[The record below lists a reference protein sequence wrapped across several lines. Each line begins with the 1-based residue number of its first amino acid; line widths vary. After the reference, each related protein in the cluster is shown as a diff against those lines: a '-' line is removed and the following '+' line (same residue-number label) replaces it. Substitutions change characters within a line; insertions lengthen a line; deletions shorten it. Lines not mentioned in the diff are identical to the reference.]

1 MKNAAQKNIAPSE
14 RQDAT
19 PSPLIPPAN
28 SRPFDAVTIL
38 GVRVDCVSPGETL
51 AEIDRF
57 VAARTPHHIV
67 TADASMVV
75 TARHDPALRAIIE
88 GADLVT
94 PDGFGILW
102 ASRQMRTPVPY
113 KVSGVDLVGEL
124 CRLSPT
130 KGYRIF
136 FFGAGPGVA
145 EEAAA
150 KMRALYPGTQIVGTR
165 DGFFTPAQEPEV
177 VAQIQAARPDIV
189 LVALGIPKQEKWI
202 ARHKNAL
209 GAAVLVGVG
218 GSFDVFSGRVRR
230 APPFMQQHGFE
241 WLYRLYKNPRKFAKV
256 MTLPEFAWLT
266 LRQRFG
272 GAA

>member
-1 MKNAAQKNIAPSE
+1 MKNAVPKNSAPSE
-14 RQDAT
+14 RQGGAPAPIT
-19 PSPLIPPAN
+19 PRETA
-28 SRPFDAVTIL
+28 RPFRSVTIL
-38 GVRVDCVSPGETL
+38 GVRVDCVSPAETL

-57 VAARTPHHIV
+57 IAARIPHHIV

-75 TARHDPALRAIIE
+75 TARHDPALRTIIE
-88 GADLVT
+88 KADLVT

-113 KVSGVDLVGEL
+113 KVSGVDLVGEV

-150 KMRALYPGTQIVGTR
+150 KLRALYPGTQIVGTR

-177 VAQIQAARPDIV
+177 LAQIQAAHPDIV

-202 ARHKNAL
+202 ARHKDAT

>member
-1 MKNAAQKNIAPSE
+1 MKNAAPKYSAPSE
-14 RQDAT
+14 RQGG
-19 PSPLIPPAN
+19 PPAA

-38 GVRVDCVSPGETL
+38 GVRVDCVSPAETL

-57 VAARTPHHIV
+57 VAGRTPHHIV
-67 TADASMVV
+67 TADASMVI
-75 TARHDPALRAIIE
+75 TARHDPVLREIIE

-102 ASRQMRTPVPY
+102 ASRQMRTPVPH

-145 EEAAA
+145 EEAAT
-150 KMRALYPGTQIVGTR
+150 KMRAIYPGTQIVGTR

-177 VAQIQAARPDIV
+177 VAQIQATRPDIV

-202 ARHKNAL
+202 TRYKDVL
-209 GAAVLVGVG
+209 GASVLVGVG

-241 WLYRLYKNPRKFAKV
+241 WLYRLYKNPRKLAKV

-272 GAA
+272 GAT